1 MTNSYQ
7 YSLDPSSKK
16 HICPQCHKK
25 RFVRYIDNES
35 KELLPDEFGK
45 CDRLDE
51 CNYHLN
57 PFKAGYGKKEFTPYQ
72 RRFKQ
77 PKPFKPQQREVFYF
91 DFETF
96 KKTLQGYDENTFV
109 NNLLKY
115 YPLDEVTEVIERYY
129 LGTDLI
135 TGAVTFPFIDELNRV
150 NAIQVKGF
158 DEDNHTTST
167 TFLHSIIERNVK
179 PTPEWLL
186 KYKSQDKKIN
196 CLFGSHLLKQYPNA
210 KIGLVEAPKTA
221 IICTLFFK
229 HFEPLKDIIWLAV
242 YNKSS
247 LSFDKIKALQGRF
260 IYVLPDLSKD
270 GGTFKEWETK
280 VKEHQ
285 KQLHGAKFKMID
297 LLERIATQEEKDKG
311 SDIADFLIK
320 LDRSEFITKK
330 TKPYDSYTE
339 EERLLTALNHISND
353 DFKYLAESLIGKDEV
368 IKEPTLIERMT
379 SFLKD
384 NKPHIL
390 EIKDLITCL
399 FIKKQIQYKPN
410 TYNDITLTT

>member
-1 MTNSYQ
+1 MNNSYR
-7 YSLDPSSKK
+7 YTLDPSSKK
-16 HICPQCHKK
+16 YICPQCRKK

-51 CNYHLN
+51 CNHHLN

-72 RRFKQ
+72 RRFK
-77 PKPFKPQQREVFYF
+77 PHKPFKPQQREIFYF
-91 DFETF
+91 DFEAF
-96 KKTLQGYDENTFV
+96 KKTLQGYDKNTFV

-115 YPLDEVTEVIERYY
+115 YPLDEVEEVIEKYY
-129 LGTDLI
+129 LGTNLT
-135 TGAVTFPFIDELNRV
+135 TGAVTFPFIDEYNRV
-150 NAIQVKGF
+150 NAIQVKDF
-158 DEDNHTTST
+158 DKDNHTTST
-167 TFLHSIIERNVK
+167 TFLHSIIEKEVK

-186 KYKSQDKKIN
+186 KYKNQEKKIN

-221 IICTLFFK
+221 VICMLFFK
-229 HFEPLKDIIWLAV
+229 QFEPLKDIIWLAV

-260 IYVLPDLSKD
+260 VYVLPDLSKS

-280 VKEHQ
+280 VKEYQ
-285 KQLHGAKFKMID
+285 KQLHGTKFQMFD
-297 LLERIATQEEKDKG
+297 LLERKATQEEKDKG
-311 SDIADFLIK
+311 LDIADFLIK
-320 LDRSEFITKK
+320 LDRTEFITKK

-399 FIKKQIQYKPN
+399 FIKNLIQYEPESWDNIILKN
-410 TYNDITLTT
+410 